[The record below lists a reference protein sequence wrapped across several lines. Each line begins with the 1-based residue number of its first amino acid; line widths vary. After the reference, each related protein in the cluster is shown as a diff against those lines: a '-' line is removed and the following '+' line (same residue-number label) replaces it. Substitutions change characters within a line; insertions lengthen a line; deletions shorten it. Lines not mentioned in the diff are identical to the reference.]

1 MSIFGPECQKVEKI
15 KDDIKQI
22 ELKRKVNNAR
32 LGSKIDNLETIT
44 SAQRAA
50 IGSVQRGRLLSQN
63 YYREICQLPPHTV

>member
-32 LGSKIDNLETIT
+32 LGSKIDNLETI
-44 SAQRAA
+44 S
-50 IGSVQRGRLLSQN
+50 
-63 YYREICQLPPHTV
+63 